1 MIPLT
6 KKASNLSSGLER
18 YLSLPLSL
26 VLASSLG
33 LVVGLQPA
41 RAEIVRNFDT
51 YPGSTDPF
59 RFQTNARG
67 NILIIGNTLLTCDTT
82 GGALNAGN
90 CNAARNEP
98 PPNAVAGLT
107 NGAFNMIYTNTDPAA
122 GSTFANS
129 STATLNLPTGSTV
142 AFAGLYWGA
151 HAPFTNPIAAAVQQV
166 RFKTPAG
173 GYTTITAQQLDSFNV
188 GLPPANPNRIPYQ
201 GFADVTAL
209 VQAGGNG
216 IYSVADVAAQSSSA
230 PAGGFNV
237 AAPARNRYAGWSLVV
252 VYENPAEPVVRNLT
266 VYDGF
271 AFVRCPGNL
280 GAATCT
286 PLQNEVMFN
295 VRGFQT
301 PSTPPVLTDVG
312 IVVYDGDREDIG
324 EEFQING
331 LNLSDAPLRPVNDFF
346 NSSITT
352 FSSNSGSAATPL
364 FPAKNPNFS
373 DQLGFDIAVLD
384 ITPLAPIPPNST
396 SAQLLFRTILQ
407 QEGYSPGVFTLA
419 VQTVTNANLRLVKRI
434 TNVTRNGATI
444 PGVNFNSIVD
454 DPNSTDDNAAGFSQI
469 PLVGVPQIGAEA
481 PLQSGDIIEYTV
493 YFLSDGD
500 GPAENVR
507 FCDPIPTG
515 TTFVEDSFGS
525 GIGLTVNRAN
535 TVSTL
540 TNASDADTGFFFSP
554 LAPLPANNGCINT
567 SNQNGSALVDL
578 GSISRTPGL
587 NFGFVRFKV
596 AVD

>member
-1 MIPLT
+1 MTLLT
-6 KKASNLSSGLER
+6 KKASIGSSVLER
-18 YLSLPLSL
+18 CLSLPLSL

-33 LVVGLQPA
+33 LSLSLQPA

-67 NILIIGNTLLTCDTT
+67 DIIIIGNTLMTCDP
-82 GGALNAGN
+82 GGVNGVDCTNSQSTA
-90 CNAARNEP
+90 
-98 PPNAVAGLT
+98 PPNRFNNRT
-107 NGAFNMIYTNTDPAA
+107 NRNFTMTYVNTDPASGA
-122 GSTFANS
+122 TFANS
-129 STATLNLPTGSTV
+129 STATLNLPAGSTV
-142 AFAGLYWGA
+142 VFAGLYWGA
-151 HAPFTNPIAAAVQQV
+151 HVPFPPPIPPETQRVQ
-166 RFKTPAG
+166 FKTPAT
-173 GYTTITAQQLDSFNV
+173 GYTTITAQQLDSFNIGV
-188 GLPPANPNRIPYQ
+188 PGGVPNRIPYQ

-209 VQAGGNG
+209 VQAAGNG
-216 IYSVADVAAQSSSA
+216 TYSVADVAAE
-230 PAGGFNV
+230 NNLD
-237 AAPARNRYAGWSLVV
+237 NRYAGWSLVV
-252 VYENPAEPVVRNLT
+252 VYENPALVVRNLT

-271 AFVRCPGNL
+271 AFVRCPSNNP
-280 GAATCT
+280 ATCAA
-286 PLQNEVMFN
+286 LGQNEVTFN
-295 VRGFQT
+295 LGGFQT
-301 PSTPPVLTDVG
+301 PASPPVLTNVG
-312 IVVYDGDREDIG
+312 IVVYEGDRGITG
-324 EEFQING
+324 ERFRVNG
-331 LNLSDAPLRPVNDFF
+331 IDVSNPPPNPFIDDFF

-352 FSSNSGSAATPL
+352 FSNNSGSGALTPL
-364 FPAKNPNFS
+364 FPAKSPNFL
-373 DQLGFDIAVLD
+373 DQLGFDIDVFDATTLGLV
-384 ITPLAPIPPNST
+384 APSAT
-396 SAQLLFRTILQ
+396 AAQLEFITDRAA
-407 QEGYSPGVFTLA
+407 EGYSPGVFTLA
-419 VQTVTNANLRLVKRI
+419 IQTVTSANLRLVKRI

-525 GIGLTVNRAN
+525 GSGLTVNRAN

-540 TNASDADTGFFFSP
+540 TNASDTDTGFFFSP

-578 GSISRTPGL
+578 GSISRTPGF
-587 NFGFVRFKV
+587 NFGFVRFNV
-596 AVD
+596 TVD